1 MKASPRL
8 MVAVMK
14 YSLKKKRIKP
24 PRVQLTGRIFEHL
37 KEKYSGSSPS
47 DLAKRSG
54 LPYALVYNILNKRVR
69 TISAL
74 HYRMLFQE
82 SAPSQKLQRVDG
94 AHFREMVRLWLYLN
108 DNITKTSLY
117 RAFHNTHANP
127 KVDYRIFSEKTETVD
142 AQIERAMEK
151 KFLDCGIDRAT
162 LKQWMDEFGQLVRE
176 DRISYSTIR
185 PTLRY
190 LENELGVH
198 PTTMLK
204 QFSDRYERGDL
215 KTVSRKIYDRAV
227 GFKQR
232 AENAKAMGN
241 KLEMERIKEEI
252 YGEKKGYTLYV
263 EIVEELRFLQRY
275 AKKSPKRYLGRG
287 TYMYE
292 KGGCK
297 RIPSWRAYN
306 ILNDCDLFI
315 KSRMDLLLG
324 SLPRSFQRRWVGRLR
339 STMLTRAADML
350 SKVDGIALEKRIL
363 SPAHTKDKY
372 EKYDHG
378 FTQFDRAPSTLGMG
392 RAAFDLMVAKNCEIF
407 RTVGRYSR
415 RWYLSDLYL
424 KELSENPYFKLI
436 TTKYERLASTMGGA
450 NPSNQCMPPN
460 LA

>member
-1 MKASPRL
+1 MDAI
-8 MVAVMK
+8 MENT
-14 YSLKKKRIKP
+14 LKKKRLKP
-24 PRVQLTGRIFEHL
+24 PRVQLTDRILEHL
-37 KEKYSGSSPS
+37 KAKYAGRSPS
-47 DLAKRSG
+47 ELAKRSG
-54 LPYALVYNILNKRVR
+54 LSYGLVYNIVNKRVR

-82 SAPSQKLQRVDG
+82 SAPPQKQQRVDG
-94 AHFREMVRLWLYLN
+94 AHFRGMVRLWLYLN
-108 DNITKTSLY
+108 EKVTKTGLY
-117 RAFHNTHANP
+117 REFYNVRPHH

-142 AQIERAMEK
+142 VQLERVMEK
-151 KFLDCGIDRAT
+151 KFLDCGIDGAT
-162 LKQWMDEFGQLVRE
+162 LDQWMDEFGQLYRE
-176 DRISYSTIR
+176 ERILYSTIR
-185 PTLRY
+185 PVLQY

-198 PTTMLK
+198 PTTMLN

-227 GFKQR
+227 EFKQR
-232 AENAKAMGN
+232 AENAKSMGD
-241 KLEMERIKEEI
+241 KLEMERIKEAI

-275 AKKSPKRYLGRG
+275 AKISPKRYLGRG

-306 ILNDCDLFI
+306 ILNDCDEFI
-315 KSRMDLLLG
+315 NSRMDLPIAC
-324 SLPRSFQRRWVGRLR
+324 LPKSFQRRWIGLLR
-339 STMLTRAADML
+339 SAMLAHAADML
-350 SKVDGIALEKRIL
+350 SKVEGIALEKRIL
-363 SPAHTKDKY
+363 SPTHTKDKY

-378 FTQFDRAPSTLGMG
+378 FTQFDRAPSTLGMR

-407 RTVGRYSR
+407 RSVGRYSR

-436 TTKYERLASTMGGA
+436 TTKYERLASTMGGGDH
-450 NPSNQCMPPN
+450 SHQCMPPN